1 MLDLGIAAFG
11 NDLVAAWR
19 GFASDQG
26 LYYSSFDGSSWS
38 APATIPGVG
47 SSWGPSLCEFNGRLY
62 AAWRGSGTD
71 EQLYYSSF
79 DGSSWAPQ
87 ATIPGVASAIGPAL
101 AGFGNKLYAAWRG
114 SDIDEQLYYSSFDGS
129 SWAPQATIPDVASA
143 IGPALAGFGNKL
155 YAAWKGSGTN
165 EQLWY
170 TSFDGSSWAPQA
182 TIPDVASEIG
192 PTLRVGSGGRLYAAW
207 KGSDDYDQLN
217 DQLWY
222 TSFDGS
228 SWAPQA
234 TIPGTDGSSGSLVG
248 ASLAVFDNKL
258 YAAWRTTANARQE
271 QLDYSSFDGSSW
283 ASPAV
288 IPGTVTALGNP
299 PLSLRTVVDS
309 GTKLNVGNAN
319 LFNLS
324 WGMIFN
330 PQANSVGVDA
340 DVTEQGSWSSVGP
353 VGCGRNPVTVNAH
366 IEATWDSGPDWN
378 WWDLRDAFASTLWAV
393 MQAVSN
399 PTGYENYSYT
409 ELPSVGPFG
418 DGAVVC
424 VDPQFLDW
432 GHYIPAEILIT
443 AHDNNTG
450 DPAAQVKVTY
460 STDQSGGDVGDVCT
474 AALAVLGVAGLPL
487 FTTPET
493 APLAAVFGAATAF
506 ACAFAG

>member
-19 GFASDQG
+19 GFGSDQG
-26 LYYSSFDGSSWS
+26 LYYSSFDGSSW
-38 APATIPGVG
+38 APQATIPGAG
-47 SSWGPSLCEFNGRLY
+47 SSVGPALCEFNGRLY
-62 AAWRGSGTD
+62 AAWKGSGTD

-87 ATIPGVASAIGPAL
+87 ATIPGVAS
-101 AGFGNKLYAAWRG
+101 
-114 SDIDEQLYYSSFDGS
+114 S
-129 SWAPQATIPDVASA
+129 

-182 TIPDVASEIG
+182 TIPGVASSIG
-192 PTLRVGSGGRLYAAW
+192 PTLRVGFGGRLYAAW
-207 KGSDDYDQLN
+207 KGSDTN

-248 ASLAVFDNKL
+248 ASLAGFDNKL
-258 YAAWRTTANARQE
+258 YAAWRTTANNAGQL

-288 IPGTVTALGNP
+288 IPGTVRTQP
-299 PLSLRTVVDS
+299 ISLHTVVDS
-309 GTKLNVGNAN
+309 GAMLNVGDAN

-324 WGMIFN
+324 WDVIFN
-330 PQANSVGVDA
+330 QATSAGVSA
-340 DVTEQGSWSSVGP
+340 DSTKQGSWFTEAAECPG
-353 VGCGRNPVTVNAH
+353 GNTVTVNAH
-366 IEATWDSGPDWN
+366 IEADWGSGPGWN
-378 WWDLRDAFASTLWAV
+378 WWDLQDAFASTLWAV

-399 PTGYENYSYT
+399 PTGYENYSR
-409 ELPSVGPFG
+409 
-418 DGAVVC
+418 DMVVDDVAPVIC
-424 VDPQFLDW
+424 EPGEFVDW
-432 GHYIPAEILIT
+432 GHYIPAQIIIH
-443 AHDNNTG
+443 AHDNVTG
-450 DPAAQVKVTY
+450 GNDAGSVTVTY
-460 STDQSGGDVGDVCT
+460 STGDQSGENACDIVGELGSV
-474 AALAVLGVAGLPL
+474 LAIFPPAS
-487 FTTPET
+487 E
-493 APLAAVFGAATAF
+493 LAAIVGAGTALL
-506 ACAFAG
+506 CG

>member
-1 MLDLGIAAFG
+1 MG
-11 NDLVAAWR
+11 W
-19 GFASDQG
+19 
-26 LYYSSFDGSSWS
+26 
-38 APATIPGVG
+38 APPTTIPGVG
-47 SSWGPSLCEFNGRLY
+47 SSRGPSLCQFNGRLY
-62 AAWRGSGTD
+62 AAWKGSGTD
-71 EQLYYSSF
+71 EQLWYSSF

-87 ATIPGVASAIGPAL
+87 ATIPGAASAIGPAL

-114 SDIDEQLYYSSFDGS
+114 SGFGSDQGLYYSSFDGS
-129 SWAPQATIPDVASA
+129 SWAPRATIPGAASA

-192 PTLRVGSGGRLYAAW
+192 PTLRVGSGGRLYAVW

-258 YAAWRTTANARQE
+258 YAAWRTPANAGQE

-299 PLSLRTVVDS
+299 PLTLHTEITN
-309 GTKLNVGNAN
+309 GEKLNVGNAN
-319 LFNLS
+319 LFKLS
-324 WGMIFN
+324 WGMIIN
-330 PQANSVGVDA
+330 PQADEGGV
-340 DVTEQGSWSSVGP
+340 TTSSSEQGSWSTVGP
-353 VGCGRNPVTVNAH
+353 VGCGPNTVTVNATIH
-366 IEATWDSGPDWN
+366 ANWGSGPSWN
-378 WWDLRDAFASTLWAV
+378 WWDLQDAFASTLWAV

-409 ELPSVGPFG
+409 EFTGGNPFG
-418 DGAVVC
+418 EGGVVC

-432 GHYIPAEILIT
+432 GHYIPAEIQIT
-443 AHDNNTG
+443 AQDNNTG
-450 DPAAQVKVTY
+450 DPAAQVTVTY
-460 STDQSGGDVGDVCT
+460 STEDQSGGSMICPELNALVGT
-474 AALAVLGVAGLPL
+474 GVALWADPD
-487 FTTPET
+487 T
-493 APLAAVFGAATAF
+493 APLAARVGVFTSF
-506 ACAFAG
+506 ACDVAGS

>member
-1 MLDLGIAAFG
+1 MPDLGIAAFG

-62 AAWRGSGTD
+62 AAWKGSGTD
-71 EQLYYSSF
+71 KQLWYTSF
-79 DGSSWAPQ
+79 DGSCWAPQ
-87 ATIPGVASAIGPAL
+87 ATIPGA
-101 AGFGNKLYAAWRG
+101 
-114 SDIDEQLYYSSFDGS
+114 
-129 SWAPQATIPDVASA
+129 ASA

-207 KGSDDYDQLN
+207 KGSDDYDRLN

-258 YAAWRTTANARQE
+258 YAAWRTTANAGQE

-288 IPGTVTALGNP
+288 IPGTVTALGTP
-299 PLSLRTVVDS
+299 PLSLQTVVDN
-309 GTKLNVGNAN
+309 GTKFNVGNAD
-319 LFNLS
+319 LFKLS
-324 WGMIFN
+324 WGMLFN
-330 PQANSVGVDA
+330 PQANSVGVSA
-340 DVTEQGSWSSVGP
+340 DVTEQGSWSSVTP
-353 VGCGRNPVTVNAH
+353 VGCGGNPVTVTAS
-366 IEATWDSGPDWN
+366 IEADWGSGPGWD

-393 MQAVSN
+393 MQAVAN

-418 DGAVVC
+418 DGADVC
-424 VDPQFLDW
+424 VDPQLLDW
-432 GHYIPAEILIT
+432 GHYIP
-443 AHDNNTG
+443 
-450 DPAAQVKVTY
+450 K
-460 STDQSGGDVGDVCT
+460 
-474 AALAVLGVAGLPL
+474 
-487 FTTPET
+487 
-493 APLAAVFGAATAF
+493 
-506 ACAFAG
+506 